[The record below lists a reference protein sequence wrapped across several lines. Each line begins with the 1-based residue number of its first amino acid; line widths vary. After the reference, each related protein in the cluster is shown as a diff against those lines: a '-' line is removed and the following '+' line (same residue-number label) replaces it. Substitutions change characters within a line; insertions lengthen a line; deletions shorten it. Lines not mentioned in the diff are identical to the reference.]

1 MHKLFFIVFI
11 FILAALPAQLKIGQA
26 WQGGKIF
33 YIDKTGKH
41 GLIAAPKDFSET
53 ATWDKAKQLC
63 QSYRGGKYSNWY
75 LPNKDEL
82 NLLYELKDLIGGF
95 APSYYW
101 SSTEANANNAW
112 YQVFFNGN
120 QYGSYK
126 NYAGK
131 VRAIRAF

>member
-1 MHKLFFIVFI
+1 MHKLFFIGLT
-11 FILAALPAQLKIGQA
+11 FILPALPAKFKIGQTY
-26 WQGGKIF
+26 QGGKIF

-75 LPNKDEL
+75 LPTKDEL
-82 NLLYELKDLIGGF
+82 NMLYELKDVIGAF
-95 APSYYW
+95 APAYYW
-101 SSTEANANNAW
+101 SSTEADSKNAW

-120 QYGSYK
+120 QYGSFK
-126 NYAGK
+126 TFTGK
-131 VRAIRAF
+131 VRAVRAF